1 MQNVDQIAA
10 AGIAAVESAADFN
23 TLELIKAQ
31 YMGKTGELNA
41 LLKQLGSL
49 PPEEKKTV
57 ARTSTNAKTVFRR
70 PITKNAMRLTPPNC
84 KRSWPPRHST
94 LLCPAAV
101 SKAAA
106 CIRLP

>member
-41 LLKQLGSL
+41 LLKQLGEIKDMLDAS
-49 PPEEKKTV
+49 
-57 ARTSTNAKTVFRR
+57 FG
-70 PITKNAMRLTPPNC
+70 
-84 KRSWPPRHST
+84 
-94 LLCPAAV
+94 
-101 SKAAA
+101 
-106 CIRLP
+106 